1 MSRQP
6 VTQAFATDEPE
17 IDSKATDY
25 QRKENEPSSE
35 NVQASAP
42 NALIPCA
49 TTGSIFLYAQGTSI
63 VCYHH
68 DTLAIERIFSNHAD
82 EVILLAVDNDSKL
95 GRGRHAV
102 SYDAGQVAIV
112 WDLLTGDEFARFVS
126 YEPLTAAVWMRNGN
140 AAFGNTKGSII
151 LFEPITSAHV
161 SIRTLDQ
168 IKVTALAPLADCQ
181 TFAIGYENG
190 GVCIATLHPRFKIL
204 HYLATSERPSPIVT
218 LSWHALSP
226 IQASYKLA
234 TQARDGDLR
243 VWSVPESHSDDNN
256 DPSRVIRQMKKTD
269 DLAVGPQWISW
280 SRGGRIIQFTGR
292 DSIPTL
298 EQVRGIANY
307 GPYGPLFT
315 LGADNTVQQF
325 DVDHPSIMVANVQHP
340 KQTAKE
346 LVGSISSIMANTT
359 SVYSSSS
366 ESGDDKPGE
375 NDKVDEANDDVGELK
390 EGQHAEYGE
399 DDVKSFQSSTFDLD
413 IRSKVTRPSTMP
425 TSHPS
430 TKPRLPPEVSNI
442 AESCDMVVGERTEV
456 EVGDGEGFRDS
467 HTPADGEA
475 EQQQPPTD
483 DCDAET
489 TYSIDSRLDDPKLQY
504 LQVFAEQLA
513 DDINSASADLSI
525 EGIEAEY
532 LDTVLREFAWKLHG
546 ESSNPFEWEASVV
559 LHRKRK
565 NIVELLVSRPS
576 NLDDTVTQLETSG
589 SSEDGESD
597 ELPERT
603 PFNKPRTM
611 VMQWV
616 GNVEISPV
624 AAEESAQVMDIDL
637 EKHITIRLSSY
648 RSFIK
653 KSEAYHWLLNKIR
666 QYGQLDFQNAEAMLE
681 IGSKIQSQLRAQGP
695 LRKMSS
701 RKPLSLVKM
710 MFNLEWDP
718 VRFMKDAGI
727 AFLFEQQFPR
737 LLCLTGWW
745 NEAQALTVA
754 DYTSQ
759 TWPRSGQALIS
770 LLQDFLSHAENRDS
784 SGRTPDWWNATF
796 QHKPG
801 HGTGYSLPT
810 GAQLMLSFRSPSSCS
825 ISVTGCLAFV
835 SEIGEQ
841 IGWLASAL
849 RASPVVQGTL
859 ACTPHIGDFQMTIE
873 DEGTQKLMVV
883 GSCNLTFDLE
893 PAQTSNPTSGSCWGG
908 LCCNAMLVHGYP
920 IARRSE
926 PNTGLE
932 MSLGNMAT
940 IVGSNQIVHWNGR
953 VIMKGFSMLLIATL
967 AATDIIVW
975 HLLVSEKAG
984 ERISYIDP
992 RLDTLGIEPS
1002 KEISLR
1008 MLEPSRHVIGW
1019 CSKVTDFCG
1028 DATANHNIK
1037 TSGLKTPP
1045 ASIIIDRLYL
1055 EAGSDVVGGL
1065 NMSFNKKEQPFWLE
1079 RESDYPSLLK
1089 WMAVQPILF
1098 YDVEDCRAW
1107 LIDGASALLH
1117 LVRISLHL
1125 EENDPESTY
1134 DWVFEV
1140 EKLKDKWDGLI
1151 GRQAALQTLKSW
1163 DNLDLNVY
1171 VTGKRRRSDG
1181 VSETQ
1186 YSTLETRIK
1195 KVLHSIEILIDRQ
1208 AKVVSQDGI
1217 RISQTLNLRR
1227 NITGF
1232 DILDVLTP
1240 LGPILPRIKYLDSW
1254 RYGWDDLINSI
1265 GVTTIF
1271 GSGFGSLIRPDD
1283 PEAA

>member
-1 MSRQP
+1 
-6 VTQAFATDEPE
+6 
-17 IDSKATDY
+17 
-25 QRKENEPSSE
+25 
-35 NVQASAP
+35 
-42 NALIPCA
+42 
-49 TTGSIFLYAQGTSI
+49 
-63 VCYHH
+63 
-68 DTLAIERIFSNHAD
+68 
-82 EVILLAVDNDSKL
+82 
-95 GRGRHAV
+95 
-102 SYDAGQVAIV
+102 
-112 WDLLTGDEFARFVS
+112 
-126 YEPLTAAVWMRNGN
+126 
-140 AAFGNTKGSII
+140 
-151 LFEPITSAHV
+151 
-161 SIRTLDQ
+161 
-168 IKVTALAPLADCQ
+168 
-181 TFAIGYENG
+181 
-190 GVCIATLHPRFKIL
+190 
-204 HYLATSERPSPIVT
+204 
-218 LSWHALSP
+218 
-226 IQASYKLA
+226 
-234 TQARDGDLR
+234 
-243 VWSVPESHSDDNN
+243 
-256 DPSRVIRQMKKTD
+256 
-269 DLAVGPQWISW
+269 
-280 SRGGRIIQFTGR
+280 
-292 DSIPTL
+292 
-298 EQVRGIANY
+298 
-307 GPYGPLFT
+307 
-315 LGADNTVQQF
+315 
-325 DVDHPSIMVANVQHP
+325 
-340 KQTAKE
+340 
-346 LVGSISSIMANTT
+346 
-359 SVYSSSS
+359 
-366 ESGDDKPGE
+366 
-375 NDKVDEANDDVGELK
+375 
-390 EGQHAEYGE
+390 
-399 DDVKSFQSSTFDLD
+399 
-413 IRSKVTRPSTMP
+413 
-425 TSHPS
+425 
-430 TKPRLPPEVSNI
+430 
-442 AESCDMVVGERTEV
+442 MVVGGQTEV
-456 EVGDGEGFRDS
+456 PAGDGEGFRGS
-467 HTPADGEA
+467 RPPADDET

-483 DCDAET
+483 NCDAET
-489 TYSIDSRLDDPKLQY
+489 IYSIDSRLNDPKLQY
-504 LQVFAEQLA
+504 LHIFVEQLA
-513 DDINSASADLSI
+513 DDIKSVSADLSI
-525 EGIEAEY
+525 DGIEAEY
-532 LDTVLREFAWKLHG
+532 LDSVLREFAWNLHG

-565 NIVELLVSRPS
+565 NIVELLVSHPS
-576 NLDDTVTQLETSG
+576 NLDDIGTELQTSG

-597 ELPERT
+597 ELPGRT
-603 PFNKPRTM
+603 PFSKPRIM

-616 GNVEISPV
+616 GNVETSPI
-624 AAEESAQVMDIDL
+624 AAEESPQLMDIDL
-637 EKHITIRLSSY
+637 EKHITTRLSSY

-666 QYGQLDFQNAEAMLE
+666 QYDQLDFQNAEAMLE
-681 IGSKIQSQLRAQGP
+681 IGSKIRSKLRAQEP

-710 MFNLEWDP
+710 TFNLDWDP
-718 VRFMKDAGI
+718 IRFMKDAGI
-727 AFLFEQQFPR
+727 GFLFDQQFPNV
-737 LLCLTGWW
+737 LCLTGSW

-754 DYTSQ
+754 EYTSQ
-759 TWPRSGQALIS
+759 TWPKSGQALIS
-770 LLQDFLSHAENRDS
+770 LLQELLSHAENIES
-784 SGRTPDWWNATF
+784 AGQTPDRWKITF
-796 QHKPG
+796 RHKPG
-801 HGTGYSLPT
+801 HGTSYSLPT
-810 GAQLMLSFRSPSSCS
+810 GAQLMISFQAPSSCS
-825 ISVTGCLAFV
+825 ISVTGCLSFV

-841 IGWLASAL
+841 LGWLASGL

-859 ACTPHIGDFQMTIE
+859 ACTPHIGDFRMIIQG
-873 DEGTQKLMVV
+873 EGTQKLMVV
-883 GSCNLTFDLE
+883 GSCKLTFDLE
-893 PAQTSNPTSGSCWGG
+893 PAQTSNPTSGSCWGR

-992 RLDTLGIEPS
+992 RLDALGMENS
-1002 KEISLR
+1002 MEISLR

-1019 CSKVTDFCG
+1019 CSKVTDLCVG
-1028 DATANHNIK
+1028 DATANHNVK
-1037 TSGLKTPP
+1037 TSGLKKPP

-1055 EAGSDVVGGL
+1055 EAGSDIVGGL

-1134 DWVFEV
+1134 DWVFDV

-1151 GRQAALQTLKSW
+1151 GRRAALQTLKSW

-1232 DILDVLTP
+1232 DVLDVLTP

-1283 PEAA
+1283 PEAVCKSWKFVPEGMDYMAASVSTLQMLYERRLLRMDPGLALGHMTSKIVWSSPCHPFSPCECLKYQEEGNRNSSNEIVEVNCHADPVQFLVKKSWKSRITLRGTTPVNLATLEGKGAVVFGHIPFSNLKNEGNVVFEERDEDEGVSPLPTHAETGGILLPPRIASTTSDSTGSAVSTGITVPSLGTSSAPERQDDDSTGSRGIIGERRKVKWWKALNERRRK